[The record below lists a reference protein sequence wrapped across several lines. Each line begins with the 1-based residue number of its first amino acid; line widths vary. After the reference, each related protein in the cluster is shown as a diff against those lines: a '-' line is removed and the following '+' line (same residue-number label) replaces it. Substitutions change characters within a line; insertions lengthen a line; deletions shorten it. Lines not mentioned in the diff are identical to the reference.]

1 MRMIENICENTSKE
15 ISKEIFN
22 NVFKPILDKSFIKYE
37 SLFLDDVEFMVYLED
52 DVSKLVNVINRSV
65 HRYLLQE
72 IKRFCLEHLK
82 ENYDNEIEGLQ
93 FVSIGKGNPLS
104 ALLIKRSKKKLS
116 SIEYIELLYKKVIN
130 K

>member
-1 MRMIENICENTSKE
+1 MVTIKNIYENTNKE
-15 ISKEIFN
+15 ISKDIFN
-22 NVFKPILDKSFIKYE
+22 NVFKPILDKSFVNNE
-37 SLFLDDVEFMVYLED
+37 SLFQEDNEFMVYLED
-52 DVSKLVNVINRSV
+52 DVSKLVTVINKSV
-65 HRYLLQE
+65 YKYLLQE

-116 SIEYIELLYKKVIN
+116 SIEYIEFLYKKVID